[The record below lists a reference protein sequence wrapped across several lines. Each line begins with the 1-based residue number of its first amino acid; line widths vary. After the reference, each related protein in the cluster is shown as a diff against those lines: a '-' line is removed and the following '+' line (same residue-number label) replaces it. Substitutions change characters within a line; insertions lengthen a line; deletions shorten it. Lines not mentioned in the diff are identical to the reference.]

1 MGNETKIEIRS
12 QFIKFVIVIASGV
25 CAYFCPI
32 ASKYVLFNIQSE
44 KILAGFDIAFF
55 NTIFS
60 ILLALSMH
68 ALSKNRMKVRV
79 VIKSSDQESGRLYL
93 NNSMVDE
100 EQMIDVAVN
109 VDVSGKKRLCK
120 KKLIIK
126 CPDSYILQ
134 LEKRKNSSFIK
145 EVITSELYELDLD
158 EMLMNSPE
166 QDLSFSREVH
176 FSLLLEEH
184 NQGNKDVIKFEK
196 ERSFGFVTID
206 SVGLELIQK

>member
-1 MGNETKIEIRS
+1 MGNETRVEIRS

-60 ILLALSMH
+60 ILLALTKH

-100 EQMIDVAVN
+100 EKMIDVAVN

-145 EVITSELYELDLD
+145 EVITSERYELDLD

-166 QDLSFSREVH
+166 QNLSFSREVH

-196 ERSFGFVTID
+196 ERSFGFITID

>member
-1 MGNETKIEIRS
+1 MGNETKIEIKS
-12 QFIKFVIVIASGV
+12 QFIKFIIVIASGV

-55 NTIFS
+55 NTVIS
-60 ILLALSMH
+60 IIVAIVKH
-68 ALSKNRMKVRV
+68 ILSKRRMKVRIT
-79 VIKSSDQESGRLYL
+79 IKSSDQESGKLYL
-93 NNSMVDE
+93 NNTVVE
-100 EQMIDVAVN
+100 EEKMIDVAMN
-109 VDVSGKKRLCK
+109 IDVSGKKRLCK
-120 KKLIIK
+120 KKLIVK
-126 CPDSYILQ
+126 CPDTYILQ

-145 EVITSELYELDLD
+145 EVITSEQYELDLD
-158 EMLMNSPE
+158 KMLMNSPE
-166 QDLSFSREVH
+166 QNLSFSREVH

-196 ERSFGFVTID
+196 ERSFGFITID